1 MTTEAQTPAEQDP
14 VRMNALLEELQVQ
27 RAFLGDRATN
37 LAGELAQAMAKI
49 NELNGLLAAIA
60 KERDEWKAK
69 ASEQPELPLE
79 T

>member
-1 MTTEAQTPAEQDP
+1 MTEATNPVEQDP

-49 NELNGLLAAIA
+49 AELNGLLAAVA
-60 KERDEWKAK
+60 KERDEWKTK
-69 ASEQPELPLE
+69 AQAQPELPLG